1 MFKEFDLAFDSV
13 LIMWMNLEPIIK
25 SEVSQK
31 EKNKYCVLMY
41 IYETKKMVLVNL
53 FAEQQWRFRYKEE
66 TCGQWGKERVAAD
79 TMAMHL
85 TGMRARGVSPGSPAH
100 PPTSH
105 WCPSGSTHHA
115 FHAGWG
121 PGCGP
126 ALRGMAVAQAA
137 ASNH

>member
-41 IYETKKMVLVNL
+41 IYETKKMVRVNL

-66 TCGQWGKERVAAD
+66 TCGQWGKERVGQ
-79 TMAMHL
+79 TE
-85 TGMRARGVSPGSPAH
+85 RV
-100 PPTSH
+100 
-105 WCPSGSTHHA
+105 
-115 FHAGWG
+115 
-121 PGCGP
+121 
-126 ALRGMAVAQAA
+126 ALEHIR
-137 ASNH
+137 